1 MLSEFF
7 ELENRLADQL
17 SFLKDGGGLF
27 AVKAEFEAEGASLR
41 DLMRLRVLTARKNVP
56 LYLKIGGV
64 EALRDI
70 KDAMELG
77 VDGLIAPMVESPFG
91 VIKFIGAV
99 ESIFSQRKLFKSIN
113 IETRTAV
120 ENLDAILEVARDK
133 IDNITIG
140 RTDLSRSY
148 FDSSIQ
154 PDSPFIFDL
163 IERLSH
169 KIQSSG
175 LTLTIGGSLT
185 TDSVCLFKNRQE
197 KLENRLFSMET
208 RKIIFSTTRMLD
220 HKNSLNEALLFE
232 EIYLRFKL
240 QCEVW
245 FSRAEQERLVK
256 LKKRLF

>member
-1 MLSEFF
+1 MLNEFIK
-7 ELENRLADQL
+7 LENQLADQL
-17 SFLKDGGGLF
+17 SILKQGDGFF
-27 AVKAEFEAEGASLR
+27 AVKAEFEAEGASFR
-41 DLMRLRVLTARKNVP
+41 DLMRLRILTARQEVP

-91 VIKFIGAV
+91 VMKFVGAT
-99 ESIFSQRKLFKSIN
+99 ESIFGQRKLFKSIN

-120 ENLDAILEVARDK
+120 EQLDDILEIARGK

-140 RTDLSRSY
+140 RTDLSLSY
-148 FDSSIQ
+148 FDSTIT
-154 PDSPFIFDL
+154 PDSKFILDL
-163 IERLSH
+163 IEQLSY

-185 TDSVCLFKNRQE
+185 AESICWFKDRQE
-197 KLENRLFSMET
+197 ELGNRIFSMET
-208 RKIIFSTTRMLD
+208 RKIIFSTSRMLGQE
-220 HKNSLNEALLFE
+220 NALNEALRFE

-240 QCEVW
+240 ECEAW
-245 FSRAEQERLVK
+245 FSRLEQERLIK
-256 LKKRLF
+256 LKERL

>member
-1 MLSEFF
+1 MQSEFF
-7 ELENRLADQL
+7 KLENKLADQL
-17 SFLKDGGGLF
+17 SFIKDKSGLF
-27 AVKAEFEAEGASLR
+27 AVKAEFEAEGASFR
-41 DLMRLRVLTARKNVP
+41 DLVRLRVLTARKNVR

-91 VIKFIGAV
+91 VMKFVGAV

-120 ENLDAILEVARDK
+120 DNIDAILEVARDK
-133 IDNITIG
+133 IDNVTIG
-140 RTDLSRSY
+140 RTDLSLSY
-148 FDSSIQ
+148 FEPSIK

-175 LTLTIGGSLT
+175 LALTVGGSLT
-185 TDSVCLFKNRQE
+185 NDSICLFKDRQE
-197 KLENRLFSMET
+197 KLRDRLFSMET

-240 QCEVW
+240 QLEVW
-245 FSRAEQERLVK
+245 FSRSEQERLGK
-256 LKKRLF
+256 LKKRF

>member
-1 MLSEFF
+1 MQSEFF
-7 ELENRLADQL
+7 KLENKLADQL
-17 SFLKDGGGLF
+17 SFIKDKSGLF
-27 AVKAEFEAEGASLR
+27 AVKAEFEAEGASFR
-41 DLMRLRVLTARKNVP
+41 DLVRLRVLTARKNVR

-91 VIKFIGAV
+91 VMKFVGAV

-120 ENLDAILEVARDK
+120 DNIDAILEVARNK
-133 IDNITIG
+133 IDNVTIG
-140 RTDLSRSY
+140 RTDLSLSY
-148 FDSSIQ
+148 FEPSIK

-175 LTLTIGGSLT
+175 LALTVGGSLT
-185 TDSVCLFKNRQE
+185 NDSICLFKDRQE
-197 KLENRLFSMET
+197 KLRDRLFSMET

-240 QCEVW
+240 QLEVW
-245 FSRAEQERLVK
+245 FSRSEQERLGK
-256 LKKRLF
+256 LKKRF

>member
-17 SFLKDGGGLF
+17 SFLNDGGGLF

-41 DLMRLRVLTARKNVP
+41 DLMRLRVLTAQKNVP

-120 ENLDAILEVARDK
+120 ENLDAILEVARGK

-148 FDSSIQ
+148 FDSSI
-154 PDSPFIFDL
+154 
-163 IERLSH
+163 
-169 KIQSSG
+169 
-175 LTLTIGGSLT
+175 
-185 TDSVCLFKNRQE
+185 
-197 KLENRLFSMET
+197 
-208 RKIIFSTTRMLD
+208 
-220 HKNSLNEALLFE
+220 
-232 EIYLRFKL
+232 
-240 QCEVW
+240 
-245 FSRAEQERLVK
+245 
-256 LKKRLF
+256 

>member
-1 MLSEFF
+1 MQSEFF
-7 ELENRLADQL
+7 ELENKLADQL
-17 SFLKDGGGLF
+17 SFIKDKNGLF
-27 AVKAEFEAEGASLR
+27 AVKAEFEAEGSSFR

-91 VIKFIGAV
+91 VMKFVGAV

-120 ENLDAILEVARDK
+120 ENIDAILEVARDK
-133 IDNITIG
+133 IDNVTIG
-140 RTDLSRSY
+140 RTDLSLSY
-148 FDSSIQ
+148 FDPSIK

-175 LTLTIGGSLT
+175 LALTVGGGLT
-185 TDSVCLFKNRQE
+185 NDSICLFKDRQG
-197 KLENRLFSMET
+197 KLGDRLFSMET
-208 RKIIFSTTRMLD
+208 RKIIFSTNRMLD

-240 QCEVW
+240 QCDVW
-245 FSRAEQERLVK
+245 FSRLEQERLDK
-256 LKKRLF
+256 LKTRF